1 MQQSSD
7 DSSLA
12 DTVIVQGETC
22 STVARADRA
31 ALMVDGEEY
40 FAALR
45 SAMLQATRTIVLVG
59 WDLDSQVDLAPE
71 LHDGSGIDGDG
82 VPTRLKPLL
91 EHLID
96 RTPELEVWLLLWD
109 FTPLFVR
116 DREPLPTV
124 NLMLTTSARIH
135 VHLDDA
141 LPFGACHHQKLAVI
155 DDAIGFC
162 GGLDV
167 TRERWDTSA
176 HIPDDPRRVSPK
188 GGIYSPFHDTHM
200 AVTGPAAR
208 ALGDLTSRRWRAVDP
223 DGIPRIDSPQP
234 IWPEDLEPHFTDIDI
249 ALSLTEPSLN
259 ESPAVWQIETLYRRA
274 ILQAEELIFI
284 ENQFLTAPVVAEA
297 LTRRLQE
304 RPNLEAVIITPAVQN
319 TWLET
324 KSMGGGRRRFRAQL
338 KEAGV
343 LDRVTLVAPVTRSA
357 DGTTAS
363 VMVHSK
369 LMIVDDR
376 FLTVGS
382 ANLNRRSMRFDTE
395 ANLHLVGD
403 TEERRATIAG
413 LRHRLLGEHLGIEPS
428 KMAEREAECDS
439 LGDLIR
445 AEAER
450 YRQGD
455 GEDRSLLPIREPAA
469 FELDPATSVLLDL
482 ADPDRQLKDGVLGF
496 LAMESVPTFR
506 PRLQKLVLG
515 VTVLGLMLLAAIWTM
530 TPVAD
535 FANVD
540 RLGPLFERLT
550 GTAWTPLLVAAVYA
564 VASLTMFPITV
575 LLVLTA
581 ITFEPVVATMYSV
594 LGTTLGA
601 VLTYGVGR
609 WGGRRLVHRLMGH
622 RLKALSGK
630 IGRQGIVAVL
640 ALRITPVA
648 PFTLINV
655 LAGATHIRPWDFV
668 IGTALGLLPSVIA
681 LTAVGESLWQLVAE
695 PTAAKVGILAGVI
708 LGWLALSIGLQR
720 LVNAFTSDG
729 DGDDDEDE
737 DDETEDR

>member
-1 MQQSSD
+1 MANSSD
-7 DSSLA
+7 DASPFGA
-12 DTVIVQGETC
+12 VMVKDETC
-22 STVARADRA
+22 ATIVRAERA

-45 SAMLQATRTIVLVG
+45 NAMLQAKRMIVIVG
-59 WDLDSQVDLAPE
+59 WDLDSQVDLAPQ
-71 LHDGSGIDGDG
+71 LHDGSGLDADG

-91 EHLID
+91 EYLTD
-96 RTPELEVWLLLWD
+96 RTPELKVWLLLWD

-116 DREPLPTV
+116 DREPLPMV
-124 NLMLTTSARIH
+124 NLMLTTSSRIRL
-135 VHLDDA
+135 HLDDA
-141 LPFGACHHQKLAVI
+141 LPFGACHHQKIAVI

-167 TRERWDTSA
+167 TRERWDTSD
-176 HIPDDPRRVSPK
+176 HTPNDPRRVSPK
-188 GGIYSPFHDTHM
+188 GGLYTPFHDTHM

-208 ALGDLTSRRWRAVDP
+208 ALGDLTRRRWRAVDP
-223 DGIPRIDSPQP
+223 DDIPEIEDPSE
-234 IWPEDLEPHFTDIDI
+234 IWPEGLEPHFTDIDVG
-249 ALSLTEPSLN
+249 LSLTEPSLN
-259 ESPAVWQIETLYRRA
+259 DNPAVWQIEDLYTKA
-274 ILQAEELIFI
+274 IRQAEHLVFI
-284 ENQFLTAPVVAEA
+284 ENQFLTAPGVAEA
-297 LTRRLQE
+297 LTDRLRE
-304 RPNLEAVIITPAVQN
+304 RPDLEAVIITPAVQN

-324 KSMGGGRRRFRAQL
+324 KSMGGGRQMFRAQL
-338 KEAGV
+338 EEAGV
-343 LDRVTLVAPVTRSA
+343 TDRVTLVAPETRAA

-395 ANLHLVGD
+395 ANLALIGD
-403 TEERRATIAG
+403 TEERCRTIAG
-413 LRHRLLGEHLGIEPS
+413 LRHRLLGEHLGLSAEEF
-428 KMAEREAECDS
+428 AERAETSDS
-439 LGDLIR
+439 LGALVKEI
-445 AEAER
+445 AEH
-450 YRQGD
+450 YRSGS
-455 GEDRSLLPIREPAA
+455 GEGRCLLPIEEPAA

-482 ADPDRQLKDGVLGF
+482 ADPDRQLKDGALGF
-496 LAMESVPTFR
+496 LSMESVPSFR

-515 VTVLGLMLLAAIWTM
+515 ITVLCLIGLGAVWTT
-530 TPVAD
+530 TPLAD

-550 GTAWTPLLVAAVYA
+550 GTIWTPLLVAAVYS

-581 ITFEPVVATMYSV
+581 ITFEPVVAMLYSV
-594 LGTTLGA
+594 FGTTLGA
-601 VLTYGVGR
+601 ILTYGIGR

-622 RLKALSGK
+622 RLKSLSGK
-630 IGRQGIVAVL
+630 VGRQGIVAVL
-640 ALRITPVA
+640 ALRMTPIA

-681 LTAVGESLWQLVAE
+681 LTAVGESLWHLITDPTPTRVAILV
-695 PTAAKVGILAGVI
+695 GVL
-708 LGWLALSIGLQR
+708 LGWFALSVVLQR
-720 LVNAFTSDG
+720 VVNMVSPDTDNKS
-729 DGDDDEDE
+729 GDD
-737 DDETEDR
+737 

>member
-1 MQQSSD
+1 MANSSD
-7 DSSLA
+7 DASPFGA
-12 DTVIVQGETC
+12 VMVKDETC
-22 STVARADRA
+22 ATIVRAERA

-45 SAMLQATRTIVLVG
+45 NAMLQAKRMIVIVG
-59 WDLDSQVDLAPE
+59 WDLDSQVDLAPQ
-71 LHDGSGIDGDG
+71 LHDGSGLDADG

-91 EHLID
+91 EYLTD
-96 RTPELEVWLLLWD
+96 RTPELKVWLLLWD

-116 DREPLPTV
+116 DREPLPMV
-124 NLMLTTSARIH
+124 NLMLTTSSRIRL
-135 VHLDDA
+135 HLDDA
-141 LPFGACHHQKLAVI
+141 LPFGACHHQKIAVI

-167 TRERWDTSA
+167 TRERWDTSD
-176 HIPDDPRRVSPK
+176 HTPNDPRRVSPK
-188 GGIYSPFHDTHM
+188 GGLYTPFHDTHM

-208 ALGDLTSRRWRAVDP
+208 ALGDLVRRRWRAVDP
-223 DGIPRIDSPQP
+223 DDIPEIEDPSE
-234 IWPEDLEPHFTDIDI
+234 IWPEGLEPHFTDIDVG
-249 ALSLTEPSLN
+249 LSLTEPSLN
-259 ESPAVWQIETLYRRA
+259 DNPTVWQIEDLYTKA
-274 ILQAEELIFI
+274 IRQAEHLVFI
-284 ENQFLTAPVVAEA
+284 ENQFLTAPGVAEA
-297 LTRRLQE
+297 LTDRLRE
-304 RPNLEAVIITPAVQN
+304 RPDLEAVIITPAVQN

-324 KSMGGGRRRFRAQL
+324 KSMGGGRQMFRAQL
-338 KEAGV
+338 EEAGV
-343 LDRVTLVAPVTRSA
+343 TDRVTLVAPETRAA

-395 ANLHLVGD
+395 ANLALIGD
-403 TEERRATIAG
+403 TEERCRTIAG
-413 LRHRLLGEHLGIEPS
+413 LRHRLLGEHLGLS
-428 KMAEREAECDS
+428 AEEFVERAETSDS
-439 LGDLIR
+439 LGALIKKI
-445 AEAER
+445 AEH
-450 YRQGD
+450 YRSGS
-455 GEDRSLLPIREPAA
+455 GKGRCLLPIEEPAA

-482 ADPDRQLKDGVLGF
+482 ADPDRQLKDGALGF
-496 LAMESVPTFR
+496 LSMESVPSFR

-515 VTVLGLMLLAAIWTM
+515 ITVLCLIGLGAIWTT
-530 TPVAD
+530 TPLAD

-550 GTAWTPLLVAAVYA
+550 GTIWTPLLVAAVYS

-581 ITFEPVVATMYSV
+581 ITFEPVVAMLYSV
-594 LGTTLGA
+594 FGTTLGA
-601 VLTYGVGR
+601 ILTYGIGR

-622 RLKALSGK
+622 RLKSLSGK
-630 IGRQGIVAVL
+630 VGRQGIVAVL
-640 ALRITPVA
+640 ALRMTPIA

-681 LTAVGESLWQLVAE
+681 LTAVGESLWYLITDPTPTRVAILV
-695 PTAAKVGILAGVI
+695 GVL
-708 LGWLALSIGLQR
+708 LGWFALSVVLQR
-720 LVNAFTSDG
+720 VVNMVSPDTDNKS
-729 DGDDDEDE
+729 GDD
-737 DDETEDR
+737 

>member
-1 MQQSSD
+1 MQNSSD
-7 DSSLA
+7 VPSLIDA
-12 DTVIVQGETC
+12 VMAQGETC
-22 STVARADRA
+22 STIARADRV
-31 ALMVDGEEY
+31 ALMVDGQEY

-45 SAMLQATRTIVLVG
+45 SAMLQARRTIVMVG
-59 WDLDSQVDLAPE
+59 WDLDSQMDLAPH

-91 EHLID
+91 EFLIE
-96 RTPELEVWLLLWD
+96 RSPELEVWLLLWD

-141 LPFGACHHQKLAVI
+141 LPFGACHHQKLVVI
-155 DDAIGFC
+155 DDALGFC

-167 TRERWDTSA
+167 TRERWDTSD

-188 GGIYSPFHDTHM
+188 GGLYTPFHDTHM

-208 ALGDLTSRRWRAVDP
+208 ALGDLTARRWRAVDP
-223 DGIPRIDSPQP
+223 DGIPRLEAPEP
-234 IWPEDLEPHFTDIDI
+234 IWPEGLEPHFTDIDV

-259 ESPAVWQIETLYRRA
+259 NGPALRQIETLYSRA
-274 ILQAEELIFI
+274 ILQAEHLVFI

-304 RPNLEAVIITPAVQN
+304 RPELEAVIIAPAVQN

-324 KSMGGGRRRFRAQL
+324 KSMGGGRRLFRAQL
-338 KEAGV
+338 EEAGV

-357 DGTTAS
+357 EGATAS

-403 TEERRATIAG
+403 TEERRAVIAG
-413 LRHRLLGEHLGIEPS
+413 LRHRLLGEHLGIEPETLAG
-428 KMAEREAECDS
+428 KAAGYAS
-439 LGDLIR
+439 LGALLREQAD
-445 AEAER
+445 R
-450 YRQGD
+450 YRAGS
-455 GEDRSLLPIREPAA
+455 GKDRCLLPIKEPTA

-482 ADPDRQLKDGVLGF
+482 ADPDRQLKSDVLGF
-496 LAMESVPTFR
+496 LNVDAAPAFR

-515 VTVLGLMLLAAIWTM
+515 GTILCLIVLAAVWTM
-530 TPVAD
+530 TPLAD

-540 RLGPLFERLT
+540 RLGPLFEQLT
-550 GTAWTPLLVAAVYA
+550 GSIWTPLLVAAVYA

-581 ITFEPVVATMYSV
+581 ITFEPVVAMLYAV
-594 LGTTLGA
+594 FGTTLGA
-601 VLTYGVGR
+601 ILTYGLGR

-622 RLKALSGK
+622 RLKALSGRV
-630 IGRQGIVAVL
+630 GRQGIVAVL
-640 ALRITPVA
+640 ALRMTPIA

-668 IGTALGLLPSVIA
+668 IGTALGLLPSVVA
-681 LTAVGESLWQLVAE
+681 LTAVGESLWQLIAE
-695 PTAAKVGILAGVI
+695 PTLAKVGILVGVV
-708 LGWLALSIGLQR
+708 LGWLALSIALQR
-720 LVNAFTSDG
+720 LVNSFDTDEP
-729 DGDDDEDE
+729 DDD
-737 DDETEDR
+737 

>member
-1 MQQSSD
+1 MPNSND
-7 DSSLA
+7 APSLTDA
-12 DTVIVQGETC
+12 VMARGETC

-31 ALMVDGEEY
+31 ALMVDGQEY
-40 FAALR
+40 FGALR
-45 SAMLQATRTIVLVG
+45 NAMLQARRTIVMVG
-59 WDLDSQVDLAPE
+59 WDLDSQMDMAPH
-71 LHDGSGIDGDG
+71 LHDGSGADADGI
-82 VPTRLKPLL
+82 PTRLKPLL
-91 EHLID
+91 EFLVG
-96 RTPELEVWLLLWD
+96 RNPELEVWLLLWD

-116 DREPLPTV
+116 EREPLPTV

-141 LPFGACHHQKLAVI
+141 LPFGACHHQKLVVI

-167 TRERWDTSA
+167 TRERWDTSE
-176 HIPDDPRRVSPK
+176 HLPDDYRRVSPK
-188 GGIYSPFHDTHM
+188 GGLYAPFHDTHM

-208 ALGDLTSRRWRAVDP
+208 AMGDLTARRWRAVNP
-223 DGIPRIDSPQP
+223 DGIPRLEAPEA
-234 IWPEDLEPHFTDIDI
+234 IWPDGLEPHFTDIDI

-259 ESPAVWQIETLYRRA
+259 DSPAVWQIETLYSRA
-274 ILQAEELIFI
+274 ILQAERLIFI
-284 ENQFLTAPVVAEA
+284 ENQFLTAPVVSEA
-297 LTRRLQE
+297 LIRRLQE
-304 RPNLEAVIITPAVQN
+304 RPELEAVIISPAVQN

-324 KSMGGGRRRFRAQL
+324 KSMGGGRRLFRAQL
-338 KEAGV
+338 EAAGV
-343 LDRVTLVAPVTRSA
+343 RDRVTLVAPVTRA
-357 DGTTAS
+357 EDGSTAS

-403 TEERRATIAG
+403 TEERRATITG
-413 LRHRLLGEHLGIEPS
+413 LRHRLLGEHLGIEPAVL
-428 KMAEREAECDS
+428 AERAAKSES
-439 LGDLIR
+439 LGALLR
-445 AEAER
+445 QEAER
-450 YRQGD
+450 YRGSS
-455 GEDRSLLPIREPAA
+455 GKDRGLLPIKEPAA

-496 LAMESVPTFR
+496 LSMDSVPGFR

-515 VTVLGLMLLAAIWTM
+515 VTILCLVMLAAVWTM
-530 TPVAD
+530 TPLAD

-550 GTAWTPLLVAAVYA
+550 GTIWTPLLVAAAYV

-581 ITFEPVVATMYSV
+581 ITFEPVVAMMYSV
-594 LGTTLGA
+594 FGTTLGA
-601 VLTYGVGR
+601 ILTYGIGR

-622 RLKALSGK
+622 RLKVLSGK
-630 IGRQGIVAVL
+630 VGRQGIVAVL
-640 ALRITPVA
+640 ALRMTPIA

-655 LAGATHIRPWDFV
+655 LAGATHIRLWDFV
-668 IGTALGLLPSVIA
+668 IGTALGLLPSVVA
-681 LTAVGESLWQLVAE
+681 LTAVGESLWQLIAE
-695 PTAAKVGILAGVI
+695 PTLAKVAILLGVV
-708 LGWLALSIGLQR
+708 LGWLALSIALQR
-720 LVNAFTSDG
+720 IVNSFEPDDS
-729 DGDDDEDE
+729 DDD
-737 DDETEDR
+737 

>member
-1 MQQSSD
+1 MTNSSD
-7 DSSLA
+7 DASPFGA
-12 DTVIVQGETC
+12 VMVKDETC
-22 STVARADRA
+22 ATIVRAERA

-45 SAMLQATRTIVLVG
+45 NAMLQAKRMIVIVG
-59 WDLDSQVDLAPE
+59 WDLDSQVDLAPQ
-71 LHDGSGIDGDG
+71 LHDGSGLDADG

-91 EHLID
+91 EYLTD
-96 RTPELEVWLLLWD
+96 RTPELKVWLLLWD

-116 DREPLPTV
+116 DREPLPMV
-124 NLMLTTSARIH
+124 NLMLTTSSRIRL
-135 VHLDDA
+135 HLDDA
-141 LPFGACHHQKLAVI
+141 LPFGACHHQKIAVI

-167 TRERWDTSA
+167 TRERWDTSD
-176 HIPDDPRRVSPK
+176 HTPNDPRRVSPK
-188 GGIYSPFHDTHM
+188 GGLYTPFHDTHM

-208 ALGDLTSRRWRAVDP
+208 ALGDLVRRRWRAVDP
-223 DGIPRIDSPQP
+223 DDIPEIEDPSE
-234 IWPEDLEPHFTDIDI
+234 IWPEGLEPHFTDIDVG
-249 ALSLTEPSLN
+249 LSLTEPSLN
-259 ESPAVWQIETLYRRA
+259 DNPAVWQIEDLYTKA
-274 ILQAEELIFI
+274 IRQAEHLVFI
-284 ENQFLTAPVVAEA
+284 ENQFLTAPGVAEA
-297 LTRRLQE
+297 LTDRLRE
-304 RPNLEAVIITPAVQN
+304 RPDLEAVIITPAVQN

-324 KSMGGGRRRFRAQL
+324 KSMGGGRQMFRAQL
-338 KEAGV
+338 EEAGV
-343 LDRVTLVAPVTRSA
+343 TDRVTLVAPETRAA

-395 ANLHLVGD
+395 ANLALIGD
-403 TEERRATIAG
+403 TEERCRTIAG
-413 LRHRLLGEHLGIEPS
+413 LRHRLLGEHLGLSAEEF
-428 KMAEREAECDS
+428 AERAETSDS
-439 LGDLIR
+439 LGALVKEI
-445 AEAER
+445 AEH
-450 YRQGD
+450 YRSGS
-455 GEDRSLLPIREPAA
+455 GEGRCLLPIEEPAA

-482 ADPDRQLKDGVLGF
+482 ADPDRQLKDGALGF
-496 LAMESVPTFR
+496 LSMESVPSFR

-515 VTVLGLMLLAAIWTM
+515 ITVLCLIGLGAVWTT
-530 TPVAD
+530 TPLAD

-550 GTAWTPLLVAAVYA
+550 GTIWTPLLVAAVYS

-581 ITFEPVVATMYSV
+581 ITFEPVVAMLYSV
-594 LGTTLGA
+594 FGTTLGA
-601 VLTYGVGR
+601 ILTYGIGR

-622 RLKALSGK
+622 RLKSLSGK
-630 IGRQGIVAVL
+630 VGRQGIVAVL
-640 ALRITPVA
+640 ALRMTPIA

-681 LTAVGESLWQLVAE
+681 LTAVGESLWYLITDPTPTRVAILV
-695 PTAAKVGILAGVI
+695 GVL
-708 LGWLALSIGLQR
+708 LGWFALSVVLQR
-720 LVNAFTSDG
+720 VVNMVSPDTDDKS
-729 DGDDDEDE
+729 GDD
-737 DDETEDR
+737 

>member
-1 MQQSSD
+1 MTNSSD
-7 DSSLA
+7 DASPFGA
-12 DTVIVQGETC
+12 DMVKDETC
-22 STVARADRA
+22 ATIVRAERA

-45 SAMLQATRTIVLVG
+45 NAMLQAKRMIVIVG
-59 WDLDSQVDLAPE
+59 WDLDSQVDLAPQ
-71 LHDGSGIDGDG
+71 LHDGSGLDADG

-91 EHLID
+91 EYLTD
-96 RTPELEVWLLLWD
+96 RTPELKVWLLLWD

-116 DREPLPTV
+116 DREPLPMV
-124 NLMLTTSARIH
+124 NLMLTTSSRIRL
-135 VHLDDA
+135 HLDDA
-141 LPFGACHHQKLAVI
+141 LPFGACHHQKIAVI

-167 TRERWDTSA
+167 TRERWDTSD
-176 HIPDDPRRVSPK
+176 HTPNDPRRVSPK
-188 GGIYSPFHDTHM
+188 GGLYTPFHDTHM

-208 ALGDLTSRRWRAVDP
+208 ALGDLTRRRWRAVDP
-223 DGIPRIDSPQP
+223 DDIPEIEDPSE
-234 IWPEDLEPHFTDIDI
+234 IWPEGLEPHFTDIDVG
-249 ALSLTEPSLN
+249 LSLTEPSLN
-259 ESPAVWQIETLYRRA
+259 DNPAVWQIEDLYTKA
-274 ILQAEELIFI
+274 IRQAEHLVFI
-284 ENQFLTAPVVAEA
+284 ENQFLTAPGVAEA
-297 LTRRLQE
+297 LTDRLRE
-304 RPNLEAVIITPAVQN
+304 RLDLEAVIITPAVQN

-324 KSMGGGRRRFRAQL
+324 KSMGGGRQMFRAQL
-338 KEAGV
+338 EEAGV
-343 LDRVTLVAPVTRSA
+343 TDRVTLVAPETRAA

-395 ANLHLVGD
+395 ANLALIGD
-403 TEERRATIAG
+403 TEERCRTIAG
-413 LRHRLLGEHLGIEPS
+413 LRHRLLGEHLGLSAEEF
-428 KMAEREAECDS
+428 AERAETSNS
-439 LGDLIR
+439 LGALVKEV
-445 AEAER
+445 AEQ
-450 YRQGD
+450 YRSGS
-455 GEDRSLLPIREPAA
+455 GEGRCLLPIEEPAA

-482 ADPDRQLKDGVLGF
+482 ADPDRQLKDGALGF
-496 LAMESVPTFR
+496 LSMESVPSFR

-515 VTVLGLMLLAAIWTM
+515 LTVLCLIGLGAIWTT
-530 TPVAD
+530 TPLAD

-550 GTAWTPLLVAAVYA
+550 GTIWTPLLVAAVYS

-581 ITFEPVVATMYSV
+581 ITFEPVVAMLYSV
-594 LGTTLGA
+594 FGTTLGA
-601 VLTYGVGR
+601 ILTYGIGR

-622 RLKALSGK
+622 RLKSLSGK
-630 IGRQGIVAVL
+630 VGRQGIVAVL
-640 ALRITPVA
+640 ALRMTPIA

-681 LTAVGESLWQLVAE
+681 LTAVGESLWYLITDPTPTRVAILV
-695 PTAAKVGILAGVI
+695 GVL
-708 LGWLALSIGLQR
+708 LGWFALSVVLQR
-720 LVNAFTSDG
+720 VVNMVSPDTDDKS
-729 DGDDDEDE
+729 GDD
-737 DDETEDR
+737 